1 MFFFFVLV
9 GWTAVALAAMVLMQ
23 RFIAAGRNEL
33 ASSADRE
40 EALRLRMRN
49 GAKAASDTPAREDE
63 RRAA

>member
-1 MFFFFVLV
+1 MFFFIVLV
-9 GWTAVALAAMVLMQ
+9 GWTVVAFAAMVLMQ

-33 ASSADRE
+33 ASHADRE

-49 GAKAASDTPAREDE
+49 GAKAASDKPVRDED

>member
-1 MFFFFVLV
+1 MFFLFVIA

-33 ASSADRE
+33 ASYADRE
-40 EALRLRMRN
+40 EALRLRVRTDS
-49 GAKAASDTPAREDE
+49 KPLSDKRDEE

>member
-1 MFFFFVLV
+1 MFFLFVIA

-33 ASSADRE
+33 ASCADRE
-40 EALRLRMRN
+40 EALRPRMRN
-49 GAKAASDTPAREDE
+49 GAKAASDMPAREED